1 MKKKISKILAVLLS
15 VFVLFSSMP
24 ITALAALTEGSKYS
38 YTEKYLDAYYSTGT
52 WQTADGHTHNN
63 SGQVALRNLKSTGE
77 PLYCIQIYEGCTGAD
92 AMAVN
97 IESTNLWDREL
108 TQIAKNGITRVSIYG
123 YDGSSVSTYGYH
135 WSDAQLA
142 TQVLLWEF
150 EMGKRGQFGYTDPS
164 YFAEDIFRNY
174 PNAKACYKKIVEAC
188 AKHQNRPSFSNQT
201 VTLKGTGS
209 GNSVTLTDSNNAL
222 SNFTVKSTNDRIH
235 TSVSGN
241 KLTVYASGEGT
252 LNGRLIFTKKNTDIN
267 SAFALTGANQTL
279 FYGKIADPVTAPLTI
294 ELSLGNCKIVKTSED
309 GQIANK
315 EFNIKGNGVNKNVK
329 TGSNGSFTVTDLQ
342 PGTYTVT
349 EKVGNQYR
357 AQSAKTVTVKAG
369 ETATVKF
376 NNVLTKGKIT
386 IHKTGEAFSSVSYD
400 ENTGT
405 YQPVYQNTDLPNAV
419 YDIYANE
426 TIVSGSIK
434 IAKNT
439 LVDTIKTDSNG
450 SKTSKELYLNANGKA
465 EYRVVE
471 RTAPSN
477 AYVLDTKSYTV
488 TLTQKEAHK
497 DATAK
502 LELTNE
508 RKKVKIEFNKILE
521 LDELFNIGSNNEI
534 QNVLFGLYAE
544 KNITAADG
552 KVIPADGLIE
562 TISVNPETINTF
574 TAKSDLPKGSY
585 YLQEIA
591 TDNHYILSD
600 AKYPFTV
607 SYTSDNS
614 AQITATINDGNDIE
628 NTLKRARIE
637 GIKYGD
643 NGEVLADAVIG
654 LFAEGTDE
662 FTEDTALMTTVTD
675 ENGKFSFENIV
686 VGSYIVKE
694 LVAPENYL
702 LDPTAYEVEITE
714 NEQVVTL
721 TITDVIKRG
730 NIEGLK
736 LGDRGEVLANAVIG
750 LFAEGT
756 EDFTEDTALMTT
768 VTDENGK
775 FSFENIVVGSYI
787 VKELVAPKDYL
798 LDLTAYEVEITENE
812 QIVTLTITDVIKR
825 GSIEGIKVDDK
836 GNPLEDAL
844 IGLFTAD
851 TKEFTED
858 TAVMTVKSG
867 KDGYFSF
874 SDVIV
879 GKYIVKE
886 LEAPE
891 GYILDEKSYDV
902 EITEDKQIVELT
914 IVNTMKIGKLVLE
927 YDYKTSPK
935 TGADSTIT
943 IISLATAFIVTLTT
957 VLVAKKRKQVQ

>member
-294 ELSLGNCKIVKTSED
+294 ELSLGSCKIVKTSED

-450 SKTSKELYLNANGKA
+450 SKTSKELYLNANGKT

-477 AYVLDTKSYTV
+477 AYVLDTKSYTI
-488 TLTQKEAHK
+488 TLTQKEPHK

-702 LDPTAYEVEITE
+702 LDPTAY
-714 NEQVVTL
+714 
-721 TITDVIKRG
+721 
-730 NIEGLK
+730 
-736 LGDRGEVLANAVIG
+736 A
-750 LFAEGT
+750 
-756 EDFTEDTALMTT
+756 
-768 VTDENGK
+768 
-775 FSFENIVVGSYI
+775 
-787 VKELVAPKDYL
+787 
-798 LDLTAYEVEITENE
+798 VEITENE

-825 GSIEGIKVDDK
+825 GSIEGFKVGDRGEALADAVIGLFTADTEDFTEATALITTVTDENGKFAFENIVVGSYIVKELVAPENYLLDPTTYEVEITENEQVVTLTITDKIKRGSIEGIKVDDK
-836 GNPLEDAL
+836 GNPLENAV

-851 TKEFTED
+851 TMEFTKD

-914 IVNTMKIGKLVLE
+914 IVNTMKIGKLVLK

-935 TGADSTIT
+935 TGADSTIA
-943 IISLATAFIVTLTT
+943 IVSLTAAFLVTLSVVTA
-957 VLVAKKRKQVQ
+957 VKKRKQVQ

>member
-1 MKKKISKILAVLLS
+1 MLIVFSAFPAFAV
-15 VFVLFSSMP
+15 
-24 ITALAALTEGSKYS
+24 LTEGSRYS
-38 YTEKYLDAYYSTGT
+38 FEEKHLDAYYTTGQ
-52 WQTADGHTHNN
+52 WETADGHIHDNH
-63 SGQVALRNLKSTGE
+63 GQITLRWLKDSGE
-77 PLYCIQIYEGCTGAD
+77 PLYCIQIYNG
-92 AMAVN
+92 VN
-97 IESTNLWDREL
+97 ATSATARDIRQTDLWRKEL
-108 TQIAKNGITRVSIYG
+108 TETARRGITRVSIYG

-150 EMGKRGQFGYTDPS
+150 EMGKRGSFNDFDPS
-164 YFAEDIFRNY
+164 YFAEDIFKNY

-209 GNSVTLTDSNNAL
+209 NNSVTLTDSNNAL

-235 TSVSGN
+235 MSVSGN
-241 KLTVYASGEGT
+241 KLTVYATGEGT

-294 ELSLGNCKIVKTSED
+294 ELSLGSCKIVKTSED

-329 TGSNGSFTVTDLQ
+329 TGSNGSFTVSDLQ

-349 EKVGNQYR
+349 EKVGSQYR
-357 AQSAKTVTVKAG
+357 TQSAKTVTVKAG
-369 ETATVKF
+369 ETATVTF
-376 NNVLTKGKIT
+376 NNVLAKGKIT
-386 IHKTGEAFSSVSYD
+386 IHKTGEAFSSVSYND
-400 ENTGT
+400 KTGI
-405 YQPVYQNTDLPNAV
+405 YQPVYKNTNLQNAV

-434 IAKNT
+434 IPKDT
-439 LVDTIKTDSNG
+439 LVDSIRTDSNG
-450 SKTSKELYLNANGKA
+450 NKTSKELYLNANGKA

-477 AYVLDTKSYTV
+477 AYVRDTKSYIV

-497 DATAK
+497 DAATK
-502 LELTNE
+502 LELNND
-508 RKKVKIEFNKILE
+508 RKKVKVEFNKILE
-521 LDELFNIGSNNEI
+521 LDELFNIGNNNEI

-552 KVIPADGLIE
+552 KVIPAGGLIE
-562 TISVNPETINTF
+562 TIYVNPETINTF

-643 NGEVLADAVIG
+643 SGEVLADAVIG
-654 LFAEGTDE
+654 LFAEGTEE

-675 ENGKFSFENIV
+675 ENGKFSFDNIV

-694 LVAPENYL
+694 LVAPKDYL

-721 TITDVIKRG
+721 TITDK
-730 NIEGLK
+730 
-736 LGDRGEVLANAVIG
+736 
-750 LFAEGT
+750 
-756 EDFTEDTALMTT
+756 
-768 VTDENGK
+768 
-775 FSFENIVVGSYI
+775 
-787 VKELVAPKDYL
+787 
-798 LDLTAYEVEITENE
+798 
-812 QIVTLTITDVIKR
+812 IKR

-836 GNPLEDAL
+836 GNPLENAV

-851 TKEFTED
+851 AKEFTKD
-858 TAVMTVKSG
+858 TAIMTVKSG
-867 KDGYFSF
+867 NTKL
-874 SDVIV
+874 I
-879 GKYIVKE
+879 
-886 LEAPE
+886 P
-891 GYILDEKSYDV
+891 YILVMPFHLSRCKLMPV
-902 EITEDKQIVELT
+902 
-914 IVNTMKIGKLVLE
+914 KIGKYV
-927 YDYKTSPK
+927 
-935 TGADSTIT
+935 
-943 IISLATAFIVTLTT
+943 F
-957 VLVAKKRKQVQ
+957 

>member
-1 MKKKISKILAVLLS
+1 MKRKISKILAVLLS
-15 VFVLFSSMP
+15 VFILFNSMP
-24 ITALAALTEGSKYS
+24 ITALAALTEGNSYS
-38 YTEKYLDAYYSTGT
+38 YDETYLNAYYSTGT

-63 SGQVALRNLKSTGE
+63 SGQVCLRNLKSTGE

-92 AMAVN
+92 AKAVN
-97 IESTNLWDREL
+97 IKSTSLWQKEL
-108 TQIAKNGITRVSIYG
+108 TTTAQEGFKRVSIYG
-123 YDGSSVSTYGYH
+123 YDGSSASTYGYH

-150 EMGKRGQFGYTDPS
+150 EMGKRGSFNDFDPS

-241 KLTVYASGEGT
+241 KLTVYATGEGT

-376 NNVLTKGKIT
+376 NNVLAKGKIT
-386 IHKTGEAFSSVSYD
+386 IHKTGEAFSSVSFD
-400 ENTGT
+400 ESTSI
-405 YQPVYQNTDLPNAV
+405 YQPVYKNTDLPNAV

-488 TLTQKEAHK
+488 TLTQKEPHK

-521 LDELFNIGSNNEI
+521 LDELFNIGSNSEI

-544 KNITAADG
+544 KNIAAADG
-552 KVIPADGLIE
+552 KIIPADGLIE

-607 SYTSDNS
+607 SYTSNNS

-694 LVAPENYL
+694 LVAPKNYL
-702 LDPTAYEVEITE
+702 LDPTAYEI
-714 NEQVVTL
+714 
-721 TITDVIKRG
+721 
-730 NIEGLK
+730 
-736 LGDRGEVLANAVIG
+736 
-750 LFAEGT
+750 
-756 EDFTEDTALMTT
+756 
-768 VTDENGK
+768 
-775 FSFENIVVGSYI
+775 
-787 VKELVAPKDYL
+787 
-798 LDLTAYEVEITENE
+798 EITENE

-825 GSIEGIKVDDK
+825 GSIEGFKVGDRGEALADAVIGLFTADTEDFTEATALITTVTDENGKFAFENIVVGSYIVKELVAPENYLLDLTAYEVEITENEQVVTLTITDKIKRGSIEGIKVDDK
-836 GNPLEDAL
+836 GNPLENAV

-851 TKEFTED
+851 TMEFTKN

-874 SDVIV
+874 SNVIV

-891 GYILDEKSYDV
+891 GYILDEKSYDI
-902 EITEDKQIVELT
+902 EISEDQQIVKLT
-914 IVNTMKIGKLVLE
+914 IVNTMKIGKLVLK

-935 TGADSTIT
+935 TGADSTIA
-943 IISLATAFIVTLTT
+943 IVSLTAAFLVTLSVVTA
-957 VLVAKKRKQVQ
+957 VKKRKQVQ